1 MHHTEQKNQMFAG
14 MTIIQ
19 LPKQSDVS
27 VTTAADVDSTT
38 ANNPGMSVW
47 GQTKVVSFKKNT
59 KDGKLQRQ
67 NLSRLAG

>member
-1 MHHTEQKNQMFAG
+1 MFAG

-38 ANNPGMSVW
+38 ANNPGMLVW
-47 GQTKVVSFKKNT
+47 GQTKVVSFKKQKMENF
-59 KDGKLQRQ
+59 KDKIFPD
-67 NLSRLAG
+67 